1 MLVKFKNKFK
11 PVLND
16 TYDVFNFIV
25 MHVWINT
32 VYILF
37 DKQAL
42 LVLLKV
48 ISKQIIF
55 SVGHADCRS
64 CAAAIQKI
72 NNE

>member
-1 MLVKFKNKFK
+1 M
-11 PVLND
+11 ND
-16 TYDVFNFIV
+16 NYDFFNFIV
-25 MHVWINT
+25 CMFELTHYT
-32 VYILF
+32 YILF

-42 LVLLKV
+42 IVLLKV
-48 ISKQIIF
+48 ISKQILF